1 MSLTWNRSLKT
12 SLATVG
18 LATAAAIAIP
28 ATASADIVDDALARI
43 PAGEISCEQ
52 ANQYW
57 TTEAEYNSYA
67 NQARAAAF
75 FHPRGGEINDAL
87 VRIDAAAERCG
98 LKGGGGN
105 TGGQGNNPAPSNP
118 APANPAPGGNNQQAG
133 APTGPVFTVPVPA
146 GTPTTTMPI
155 ADIASVIIPDFQ
167 AIMDDALAQLPAG
180 SSF

>member
-1 MSLTWNRSLKT
+1 MPLTWNRSLKT

-43 PAGEISCEQ
+43 PAGEITCEQ

-67 NQARAAAF
+67 EQARLGAI
-75 FHPRGGEINDAL
+75 FHPRGAEINDAL

-105 TGGQGNNPAPSNP
+105 TGGQATNPAPG
-118 APANPAPGGNNQQAG
+118 NPAPGGNHNQQAG
-133 APTGPVFTVPVPA
+133 TPTGQVFTVPVPA
-146 GTPTTTMPI
+146 GTPTTTMRV
-155 ADIASVIIPDFQ
+155 ADIATVIIPDVQ
-167 AIMDDALAQLPAG
+167 TILDDALAQLPAG

>member
-1 MSLTWNRSLKT
+1 MTFTWNRSLKT
-12 SLATVG
+12 GLATVG

-67 NQARAAAF
+67 AQARLAAV
-75 FHPRGGEINDAL
+75 FHPRGGEINNAL
-87 VRIDAAAERCG
+87 ARIDEAANRCG
-98 LKGGGGN
+98 LKGGGN
-105 TGGQGNNPAPSNP
+105 TGGQPT
-118 APANPAPGGNNQQAG
+118 NPAPGNHTPDNNHQQPGTPA
-133 APTGPVFTVPVPA
+133 TGPVFTVPVPA

-155 ADIASVIIPDFQ
+155 ADIATVIIPDIQ
-167 AIMDDALAQLPAG
+167 AILDDARAQLPAG
-180 SSF
+180 SSL